1 MAPSPHRRLIA
12 LIALALLGLMV
23 VPAGTA
29 SAAGGKCFG
38 KQATIK
44 GTGGTDRIQGMG
56 KKDVIVTG
64 GGNDVVNG
72 RGGVDLICTGGGKD
86 KAKGGGATDALDGG
100 GGRDRLVGAG
110 AADLCLRGERL
121 KSCENAEA
129 LHLADGFDWGF
140 TQNAAGH
147 EPATGDTITETLRIG
162 NGIPGAQGYSMTST
176 SPEGFLAG
184 ATTVLTFT
192 GNDDATTEATLPFP
206 VPFGGVTYGSVQVST
221 NGWAQFGEPAWDYFA
236 DWFPPAGDVAEYY
249 RGVMPYFAD
258 LMLDT
263 VATDPGDA
271 PGVVRIV
278 TAADGQSFAIQWVD
292 VAQYNRDPP
301 ERDLQVVF
309 FRDGRIRYDYPGP
322 NAPGGTPDNPEN
334 LVALS
339 TGTGPAD
346 YIEVARNNLA
356 VPGSSLLFVPKK
368 IVKVPIPAGTMTAS
382 VPAGTTFGSASP
394 GCSLTT
400 TPTASADGLVT
411 CAVPKLAKG
420 GQAQFEI
427 TWGTSADEVDYNVS
441 AEYRFG
447 GVSLTERDQLLDDT
461 H

>member
-1 MAPSPHRRLIA
+1 MAASPHRRLIA
-12 LIALALLGLMV
+12 LMAIALLGLMV

-38 KQATIK
+38 KKATIK
-44 GTGGTDRIQGMG
+44 GTGGTDRIQGTG
-56 KKDVIVTG
+56 EKDVIVTG

-86 KAKGGGATDALDGG
+86 KAKGDGATDALDGAG
-100 GGRDRLVGAG
+100 GKDRLVGGG
-110 AADLCLRGERL
+110 AADLCLRGERV
-121 KSCENAEA
+121 KACENAEA

-140 TQNAAGH
+140 TQNAAGD
-147 EPATGDTITETLRIG
+147 EPTTGDTITETLRIG
-162 NGIPGAQGYSMTST
+162 NGIPGAQGYSVTPT
-176 SPEGFLAG
+176 SPGGFLTG
-184 ATTVLTFT
+184 ATTMLTFT
-192 GNDDATTEATLPFP
+192 ETDDGTTEATLPFP
-206 VPFGGVTYGSVQVST
+206 VSFGGVSYGSVHVST
-221 NGWAQFGEPAWDYFA
+221 NGWAQFGEPAWDFFA
-236 DWFPPAGDVAEYY
+236 DWVPSAGDVADFY

-263 VATDPGDA
+263 VATDPGDS
-271 PGVVRIV
+271 PGTVRIV

-292 VAQYNRDPP
+292 MSQFNRDPP

-322 NAPGGTPDNPEN
+322 NAAGGTPDSPEN

-339 TGTGPAD
+339 TGTGPAN

-356 VPGSSLLFVPKK
+356 VPGSSLLFAPKK
-368 IVKVPIPAGTMTAS
+368 IVNVPIPAGTLTAS
-382 VPAGTTFGSASP
+382 VPAGTTFSSASQ

-400 TPTASADGLVT
+400 APTASADGLVT

-420 GQAQFEI
+420 GKAQFEI
-427 TWGTSADEVDYNVS
+427 KWVTSTDEVDYNMS
-441 AEYRFG
+441 AEYRFR
-447 GVSLTERDQLLDDT
+447 GVSLTDREQLLDDT